1 MEKLLEGVTLH
12 TTEPPQRM
20 TYNAWK
26 RRFKVGSKFSYMDGQ
41 EELTVDQIVRK
52 ALIEAAQKTL
62 KQNYYEQVRQ
72 TMG

>member
-12 TTEPPQRM
+12 TTESPQKM

-26 RRFKVGSKFSYMDGQ
+26 RRFKVGSKFSYMDGGQ
-41 EELTVDQIVRK
+41 EITPAEIVRK